1 MVEMEIWGVSD
12 GRPGP
17 VVLLRNEDRVLPIV
31 INFPEANAIQMGLMG
46 QKFGR
51 PMTHDLICNVLA
63 GLRGTIKS
71 VNIYKI
77 EDDTYYAYLDVE
89 QRSADNEVE
98 QVLRID
104 ARPSDGMAIAVRL
117 GCPIYA
123 AEEVLDSSAQDMS
136 SLGLT
141 DDEDA
146 D

>member
-12 GRPGP
+12 GQPGP
-17 VVLLRNEDRVLPIV
+17 VVLLRNGTRILPIV

-51 PMTHDLICNVLA
+51 PMTHDLICNILA

-71 VNIYKI
+71 VNIYKL
-77 EDDTYYAYLDVE
+77 ENDTYFAYLDIE
-89 QRSADNEVE
+89 QKTHDGEIE

-104 ARPSDGMAIAVRL
+104 TRPSDGMAIAVRI

-123 AEEVLDSSAQDMS
+123 AEEVLDSSGQDMS
-136 SLGLT
+136 ALGLSE
-141 DDEDA
+141 DET
-146 D
+146 